1 MPGRKEDENMDLY
14 APTYILEEF
23 GPGNLLSALKSEC
36 EHINHLPVRAID
48 FHVKFS
54 DNQDFN
60 AVAYEMGDSAYTN
73 VSIAT
78 VMQLYH
84 HVLLLMGRSELLPQV
99 GEEGPYEGIYRIE
112 HFVTPEICQYDNRYK
127 QIAFYIGPEDP
138 ERLKIAELIT
148 IFGMEFILFHEL
160 GHHVGGHLKFLERKM
175 GVLQLYA
182 QGNSFALD
190 PQSYQMLETDADAIA
205 SACLL
210 ESISTKIDFYI
221 KSFLNGS
228 GELLPHCIMIALTT
242 VFFLMDR
249 EDAAYD
255 INNSR
260 YIPRDVRF
268 RLVVHIIQDKLK
280 TDYQSCAFS
289 QTSDK
294 LMDTFRVCNS
304 LLDELYTEKDPKKK
318 IVLDEFDEMREY
330 YNNILL
336 PLWKKLRIEL
346 EKYAVINLP
355 T

>member
-1 MPGRKEDENMDLY
+1 MDLY

-23 GPGNLLSALKSEC
+23 GPENLLSALKSEC

-99 GEEGPYEGIYRIE
+99 GEEGLYEGIYRIE

-138 ERLKIAELIT
+138 ERLKVAELIT

-175 GVLQLYA
+175 GVQQLYA

-228 GELLPHCIMIALTT
+228 GELLPHCIMMLLMTLIIRDIFQGMYAFGSLYISFRISLKLTT
-242 VFFLMDR
+242 KAVLSLKHQTNSWIRFVFVTASWMNYIQKRIRRKRLCLMNLMR
-249 EDAAYD
+249 CESTIIIFYF
-255 INNSR
+255 
-260 YIPRDVRF
+260 RF
-268 RLVVHIIQDKLK
+268 GRN
-280 TDYQSCAFS
+280 CALNWRNM
-289 QTSDK
+289 Q
-294 LMDTFRVCNS
+294 
-304 LLDELYTEKDPKKK
+304 
-318 IVLDEFDEMREY
+318 
-330 YNNILL
+330 
-336 PLWKKLRIEL
+336 
-346 EKYAVINLP
+346 
-355 T
+355 

>member
-1 MPGRKEDENMDLY
+1 M
-14 APTYILEEF
+14 
-23 GPGNLLSALKSEC
+23 
-36 EHINHLPVRAID
+36 
-48 FHVKFS
+48 
-54 DNQDFN
+54 
-60 AVAYEMGDSAYTN
+60 
-73 VSIAT
+73 
-78 VMQLYH
+78 
-84 HVLLLMGRSELLPQV
+84 
-99 GEEGPYEGIYRIE
+99 
-112 HFVTPEICQYDNRYK
+112 TPEICQYDNRYK

-138 ERLKIAELIT
+138 ERLKVAELIT

-175 GVLQLYA
+175 GVQQLYA

-190 PQSYQMLETDADAIA
+190 PQAYQMLETDADAIA

-210 ESISTKIDFYI
+210 ESISTKSDFYI

-228 GELLPHCIMIALTT
+228 GELLPHCIMTALTT
-242 VFFLMDR
+242 VFFLMDQ

-255 INNSR
+255 IHNSR

-330 YNNILL
+330 YNNTLL

>member
-1 MPGRKEDENMDLY
+1 
-14 APTYILEEF
+14 
-23 GPGNLLSALKSEC
+23 
-36 EHINHLPVRAID
+36 
-48 FHVKFS
+48 
-54 DNQDFN
+54 
-60 AVAYEMGDSAYTN
+60 
-73 VSIAT
+73 
-78 VMQLYH
+78 
-84 HVLLLMGRSELLPQV
+84 
-99 GEEGPYEGIYRIE
+99 
-112 HFVTPEICQYDNRYK
+112 
-127 QIAFYIGPEDP
+127 
-138 ERLKIAELIT
+138 
-148 IFGMEFILFHEL
+148 
-160 GHHVGGHLKFLERKM
+160 
-175 GVLQLYA
+175 
-182 QGNSFALD
+182 
-190 PQSYQMLETDADAIA
+190 
-205 SACLL
+205 
-210 ESISTKIDFYI
+210 
-221 KSFLNGS
+221 
-228 GELLPHCIMIALTT
+228 MIALTT

-330 YNNILL
+330 YNNTLL

>member
-1 MPGRKEDENMDLY
+1 MDLY

-84 HVLLLMGRSELLPQV
+84 HVLLLMGRSKLLPQV
-99 GEEGPYEGIYRIE
+99 GEEGSYEGIYRIE

-138 ERLKIAELIT
+138 ERLKVAELIT

-175 GVLQLYA
+175 GVQQLYA

-190 PQSYQMLETDADAIA
+190 PQSYQMLEM
-205 SACLL
+205 LL
-210 ESISTKIDFYI
+210 IS
-221 KSFLNGS
+221 
-228 GELLPHCIMIALTT
+228 
-242 VFFLMDR
+242 
-249 EDAAYD
+249 
-255 INNSR
+255 
-260 YIPRDVRF
+260 
-268 RLVVHIIQDKLK
+268 
-280 TDYQSCAFS
+280 
-289 QTSDK
+289 
-294 LMDTFRVCNS
+294 
-304 LLDELYTEKDPKKK
+304 
-318 IVLDEFDEMREY
+318 
-330 YNNILL
+330 
-336 PLWKKLRIEL
+336 
-346 EKYAVINLP
+346 
-355 T
+355 